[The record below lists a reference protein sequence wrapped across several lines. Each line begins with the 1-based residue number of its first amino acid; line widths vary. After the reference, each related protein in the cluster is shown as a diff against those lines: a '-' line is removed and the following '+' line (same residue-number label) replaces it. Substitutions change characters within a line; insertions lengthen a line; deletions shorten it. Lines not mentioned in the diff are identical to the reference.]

1 MGIYAGV
8 NGVVRQI
15 NSLDAGRY
23 YSVYHTH
30 SYKAGVSGVVRDLTD
45 ITSQIDHIE
54 ISVENIYTDTIDTN
68 GDWVSSDGYD
78 LETANKYGKV
88 EVDTSNKWVR
98 VWCYTAL
105 KEIYAYSYIYVV
117 FKDGH
122 KVGFGDLISSAP
134 GTTFQ
139 FQVYGYVYFSTT
151 GWYNSIC
158 LGEGIVENYVSG
170 SKSAR
175 KYLTS
180 VSSYNDYAYVLGA
193 LRYNGRVYSQLTF
206 EKMTINGTVFPI
218 VLVNNL
224 S

>member
-8 NGVVRQI
+8 DGVVRQI

-54 ISVENIYTDTIDTN
+54 IRVEYIYTSTIDTE
-68 GDWVSSDGYD
+68 GSWVSTDGYD
-78 LETANKYGKV
+78 LATANKYGKV
-88 EVDTSNKWVR
+88 EINTSNKMVR
-98 VWCYTAL
+98 IWCYTGL
-105 KEIYAYSYIYVV
+105 KEIYAYSYVYVV

-122 KVGFGDLISSAP
+122 ETSFGELINDAP

-139 FQVYGYVYFSTT
+139 FQVYGYVYSSTT
-151 GWYNSIC
+151 GWYNNNCFGSPVVD
-158 LGEGIVENYVSG
+158 GYVRG
-170 SKSAR
+170 SASAR

-180 VSSYNDYAYVLGA
+180 VSGDYSYILAG
-193 LRYNGRVYSQLTF
+193 LRYNGSTYSQHTF
-206 EKMTINGTVFPI
+206 EKMTINGTEFPI